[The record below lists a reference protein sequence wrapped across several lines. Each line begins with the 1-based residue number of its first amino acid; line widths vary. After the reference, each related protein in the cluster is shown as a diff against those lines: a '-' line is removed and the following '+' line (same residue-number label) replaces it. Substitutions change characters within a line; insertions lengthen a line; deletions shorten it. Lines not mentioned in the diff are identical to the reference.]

1 MVDLGWDESGR
12 QAVVIT
18 EEGVF
23 VYAHKTT
30 AEQSEPE
37 YFDAVIDAWENEPEL
52 FQRYYGTAKAPG
64 RQPLSRSTRPEE

>member
-23 VYAHKTT
+23 VYAYRKS
-30 AEQSEPE
+30 AEQSENE
-37 YFDAVIDAWENEPEL
+37 YFDIVIDAWENEPEL
-52 FQRYYGTAKAPG
+52 FQRYFGTAKAPG
-64 RQPLSRSTRPEE
+64 VRPLSRSTRPVE